1 MLKTRYHIIQFCI
14 VLAGIGIAIYYLL
27 EHTIKLPM
35 SLRKRFL
42 TADEQR
48 SYFIEYTGLSGL
60 LLWLGLEMILLCLF
74 LKISEH
80 IRKKEY
86 KIIQLFIFIAI
97 LLVLFAVF
105 AITPGQK

>member
-1 MLKTRYHIIQFCI
+1 MLKTRYHFIQLCI

-27 EHTIKLPM
+27 EHTIKLPR

-48 SYFIEYTGLSGL
+48 SYFTEYIGLSGL
-60 LLWLGLEMILLCLF
+60 LMWLGLEMILLCFF

-86 KIIQLFIFIAI
+86 KTIPLFIFIAI
-97 LLVLFAVF
+97 LLILFAVF
-105 AITPGQK
+105 TNMPVQK